1 MTQFTNIRIP
11 SDTVLDPLLV
21 PLLDKLALDKP
32 KWIFK
37 AKPTNKHGRH
47 RYNDPVF
54 EGDKLVGN
62 TKYTREV
69 DVFENDEELGTL
81 GVDWAHRR
89 GVAQRYAWTVESWRI
104 DRQRGSAN
112 TKTSMKMDI
121 IVREAKKIFKPKG
134 LTELM
139 ATAKPRISS
148 AWYSAVREFTAPF
161 ERLQG
166 IKSSTDLQL
175 YAFCLANNRGVDMD
189 KFKHLLHQLRSPEFE
204 TMIGNYELGRRMED
218 HVTNDNVLDVVIH
231 DGMFVVAEPN
241 NDVPRRM
248 TYEEMP
254 TPWQERIAVLQ
265 LVSDGELVRDTGYKV
280 HETWY
285 RIIK

>member
-1 MTQFTNIRIP
+1 MTQFTNIRVP
-11 SDTVLDPLLV
+11 SNCILDPLLV
-21 PLLDKLALDKP
+21 PLANKLALDKP
-32 KWIFK
+32 SWVFK
-37 AKPTNKHGRH
+37 AKSTNKHGSH
-47 RYNDPVF
+47 RFSDPIF

-62 TKYTREV
+62 TKYVREV
-69 DVFENDEELGTL
+69 DVFENDEELGTI
-81 GVDWAHRR
+81 GVEWAHRR
-89 GVAQRYAWTVESWRI
+89 GVAQRYVWFVESWRI

-166 IKSSTDLQL
+166 IKSNTDLQL
-175 YAFCLANNRGVDMD
+175 YAFCLANNRAVDMN
-189 KFKHLLHQLRSPEFE
+189 KFAHLLKQLRSPEFE
-204 TMIGNYELGRRMED
+204 TMIANYELGRQMED
-218 HVTNDNVLDVVIH
+218 QVTNDNVLDVVIH

-248 TYEEMP
+248 AYEEMP
-254 TPWQERIAVLQ
+254 IPWQERIAVLQ
-265 LVSDGELVRDTGYKV
+265 LVSDGELVRDTGYRV

>member
-1 MTQFTNIRIP
+1 MTQFNNIRLP
-11 SDTVLDPLLV
+11 SDCVLDPLLV
-21 PLLDKLALDKP
+21 PLANKLALDKP
-32 KWIFK
+32 SWIFK
-37 AKPTNKHGRH
+37 AKSTNKHGSH
-47 RYNDPVF
+47 RFTDPIF

-62 TKYTREV
+62 TKYIREL
-69 DVFENDEELGTL
+69 DVFENDEELGTI
-81 GVDWAHRR
+81 GVEWAHRR
-89 GVAQRYAWTVESWRI
+89 GVAQRYVWFVESWRI
-104 DRQRGSAN
+104 DRMRGSAN

-134 LTELM
+134 LAELM
-139 ATAKPRISS
+139 ASAKPRISS

-218 HVTNDNVLDVVIH
+218 HVTNDNVLDIVIH
-231 DGMFVVAEPN
+231 DGVFVVSEPN
-241 NDVPRRM
+241 NDTPRRM

-265 LVSDGELVRDTGYKV
+265 LVSDGELVRDTGYRV
-280 HETWY
+280 NETWY

>member
-1 MTQFTNIRIP
+1 MTQFNNIRIP

-54 EGDKLVGN
+54 EGDKLTAN
-62 TKYTREV
+62 IKYTREV

-89 GVAQRYAWTVESWRI
+89 GVAQRYVWTVESWRI

-175 YAFCLANNRGVDMD
+175 YAFCLANNRGVDMT
-189 KFKHLLHQLRSPEFE
+189 KFTHLLKQLRSPEFE
-204 TMIGNYELGRRMED
+204 TMIANYELGRQMED

>member
-21 PLLDKLALDKP
+21 PLIDKLALDKP

-89 GVAQRYAWTVESWRI
+89 GVAQRYVWTVESWRI

-134 LTELM
+134 LAELM
-139 ATAKPRISS
+139 ASAKPRISS
-148 AWYSAVREFTAPF
+148 AWYSAVRELTTPF
-161 ERLQG
+161 DRMQG

-175 YAFCLANNRGVDMD
+175 YAFCLANNRDVDMT
-189 KFKHLLHQLRSPEFE
+189 KFTHLLKQLRSSEYE
-204 TMIGNYELGRRMED
+204 TMIANYELGRQLED
-218 HVTNDNVLDVVIH
+218 QVTNDNVLDMVIH
-231 DGMFVVAEPN
+231 DGMFVVSEPN
-241 NDVPRRM
+241 NNEHRRM

-254 TPWQERIAVLQ
+254 IPWQERIAVLQ
-265 LVSDGELVRDTGYKV
+265 LITDGELVRDTGYRMN
-280 HETWY
+280 ETHF

>member
-21 PLLDKLALDKP
+21 PLVDKLALDKP
-32 KWIFK
+32 KWLFK

-47 RYNDPVF
+47 RYSDPIF
-54 EGDKLVGN
+54 EGDKLPAGF
-62 TKYTREV
+62 TYTREI

-81 GVDWAHRR
+81 GVEWAHRR
-89 GVAQRYAWTVESWRI
+89 GQSQRYVWTVESWRI

-166 IKSSTDLQL
+166 IKSNTDLQL
-175 YAFCLANNRGVDMD
+175 YAFCLANNRDVDMT
-189 KFKHLLHQLRSPEFE
+189 KFTHLLKQLRSPEFE
-204 TMIGNYELGRRMED
+204 TMIANYELGRQMED

-231 DGMFVVAEPN
+231 DGVFVVAEPN
-241 NDVPRRM
+241 NDTPRRM
-248 TYEEMP
+248 AYEEMP
-254 TPWQERIAVLQ
+254 IPWQERIAVLQ

>member
-1 MTQFTNIRIP
+1 MTQFTNIRLP
-11 SDTVLDPLLV
+11 SDTLLDPLLV
-21 PLLDKLALDKP
+21 PLANKLALDKP
-32 KWIFK
+32 NWIFK

-47 RYNDPVF
+47 RHTDPVF
-54 EGDKLVGN
+54 EGDKLTAN
-62 TKYTREV
+62 IKYTREV
-69 DVFENDEELGTL
+69 DVFENDEELGTI
-81 GVDWAHRR
+81 GVEWAHRR
-89 GVAQRYAWTVESWRI
+89 GQSQRYVWTVESWRI

-175 YAFCLANNRGVDMD
+175 YAFCLANNRDVDMT
-189 KFKHLLHQLRSPEFE
+189 KFTHLLKQLRSSEFE

-231 DGMFVVAEPN
+231 DGVFVVSEPN
-241 NDVPRRM
+241 NDTPRRM

-265 LVSDGELVRDTGYKV
+265 LVSDGELVRDTGYRV
-280 HETWY
+280 NETWY

>member
-47 RYNDPVF
+47 RHTDPVF
-54 EGDKLVGN
+54 EGDKLTAN
-62 TKYTREV
+62 IKYAREV

-81 GVDWAHRR
+81 GVDWTHRR
-89 GVAQRYAWTVESWRI
+89 GQSQRYHWTVESWRI

-134 LTELM
+134 MTELM
-139 ATAKPRISS
+139 ASAKPRIGS
-148 AWYSAVREFTAPF
+148 AWYSAVRELTVPF

-166 IKSSTDLQL
+166 IKSTTDLQL

-204 TMIGNYELGRRMED
+204 TMIGNYELGRQMED

-231 DGMFVVAEPN
+231 DGVFVVAEPN
-241 NDVPRRM
+241 NDTPRRM
-248 TYEEMP
+248 AYEEMP

-265 LVSDGELVRDTGYKV
+265 LVSDGELVRDTGYRV
-280 HETWY
+280 NETWY

>member
-1 MTQFTNIRIP
+1 MTQFTNIRLP
-11 SDTVLDPLLV
+11 SDTLLDPLLV
-21 PLLDKLALDKP
+21 PLANKLALDKP
-32 KWIFK
+32 NWIFK

-47 RYNDPVF
+47 RHTDPVF
-54 EGDKLVGN
+54 EGDKLTAN
-62 TKYTREV
+62 IKYTREV
-69 DVFENDEELGTL
+69 DVFENDEELGTI
-81 GVDWAHRR
+81 GVEWAHRR
-89 GVAQRYAWTVESWRI
+89 GQSQRYVWTVESWRI

-231 DGMFVVAEPN
+231 DGVFVVSEPN
-241 NDVPRRM
+241 NDTPRRM
-248 TYEEMP
+248 AYEEMP

-265 LVSDGELVRDTGYKV
+265 LVSDGELVRDTGYRV
-280 HETWY
+280 NETWY

>member
-1 MTQFTNIRIP
+1 MTQFTNIRLP
-11 SDTVLDPLLV
+11 SDTILDPLLV
-21 PLLDKLALDKP
+21 PLVDKLALDKP

-37 AKPTNKHGRH
+37 AKSTNKHGRH
-47 RYNDPVF
+47 RHSDPVF
-54 EGDKLVGN
+54 EGDKLTAN
-62 TKYTREV
+62 IKYTREV
-69 DVFENDEELGTL
+69 DVFENDEELGTI
-81 GVDWAHRR
+81 GVDWTHRR
-89 GVAQRYAWTVESWRI
+89 GQSQRYHWTVESWRI

-166 IKSSTDLQL
+166 IKSNTDLQL
-175 YAFCLANNRGVDMD
+175 YAFCLANNRAVDMN
-189 KFKHLLHQLRSPEFE
+189 KFAHLLKQLRSPEFE
-204 TMIGNYELGRRMED
+204 TMIANYELGRQMESQVD
-218 HVTNDNVLDVVIH
+218 EGNVLDVVIH

-248 TYEEMP
+248 AYEEMP
-254 TPWQERIAVLQ
+254 IPWQERIAVLQ
-265 LVSDGELVRDTGYKV
+265 LVSDGELVRDTGYRV

>member
-1 MTQFTNIRIP
+1 MTQFNNIRLP
-11 SDTVLDPLLV
+11 SDTILDPLLV
-21 PLLDKLALDKP
+21 PLVDKLALDKP

-37 AKPTNKHGRH
+37 AKSTNKHGRH
-47 RYNDPVF
+47 RHSDPVF
-54 EGDKLVGN
+54 EGDKLTAN
-62 TKYTREV
+62 IKYTREV
-69 DVFENDEELGTL
+69 DVFENDEELGTI
-81 GVDWAHRR
+81 GVDWTHRR
-89 GVAQRYAWTVESWRI
+89 GQSQRYHWTVESWRI

-166 IKSSTDLQL
+166 IKSNTDLQL
-175 YAFCLANNRGVDMD
+175 YAFCLANNRAVDMN
-189 KFKHLLHQLRSPEFE
+189 KFAHLLKQLRSPEFE
-204 TMIGNYELGRRMED
+204 TMIANYELGRQMED
-218 HVTNDNVLDVVIH
+218 QVTNDNVLDVVIH

-248 TYEEMP
+248 AYEEMP
-254 TPWQERIAVLQ
+254 IPWQERIAVLQ
-265 LVSDGELVRDTGYKV
+265 LVSDGELVRDTGYRV

>member
-1 MTQFTNIRIP
+1 MTQFNNIRLP
-11 SDTVLDPLLV
+11 SDTILDPLLV
-21 PLLDKLALDKP
+21 PLVDKLALDKP
-32 KWIFK
+32 NWIFK
-37 AKPTNKHGRH
+37 AKSTNKHGRH
-47 RYNDPVF
+47 RHSDPVF
-54 EGDKLVGN
+54 EGDKLTAN
-62 TKYTREV
+62 IKYTREV
-69 DVFENDEELGTL
+69 DVFENDEELGTI
-81 GVDWAHRR
+81 GVDWTHRR
-89 GVAQRYAWTVESWRI
+89 GQSQRYHWTVESWRI

-139 ATAKPRISS
+139 ATAKPRIGS
-148 AWYSAVREFTAPF
+148 AWYSAVRELTAPF

-166 IKSSTDLQL
+166 IKSNTDLQL
-175 YAFCLANNRGVDMD
+175 YAFCIANNRNVNMD

-204 TMIGNYELGRRMED
+204 TMIGEYELGKQMED
-218 HVTNDNVLDVVIH
+218 QVNNDNVLDVVIH
-231 DGMFVVAEPN
+231 DGAFVVAEPN

-254 TPWQERIAVLQ
+254 IPWQERIAVLQ
-265 LVSDGELVRDTGYKV
+265 LVSDGELVRNTGYRV

>member
-1 MTQFTNIRIP
+1 MTQFTNIRVP
-11 SDTVLDPLLV
+11 SDCILDPLLV
-21 PLLDKLALDKP
+21 PLANKLALDKP
-32 KWIFK
+32 SWVFK
-37 AKPTNKHGRH
+37 AKSTNKHGSH
-47 RYNDPVF
+47 RFTDPRF
-54 EGDKLVGN
+54 EGDKLVAN
-62 TKYTREV
+62 TKYIREV

-89 GVAQRYAWTVESWRI
+89 GVPQRYHWTVESWRI

-134 LTELM
+134 LAELM
-139 ATAKPRISS
+139 ASAKPRISS
-148 AWYSAVREFTAPF
+148 AWYSAVRELTTPF
-161 ERLQG
+161 DRMQG
-166 IKSSTDLQL
+166 IKSNTDLQL
-175 YAFCLANNRGVDMD
+175 YAFCLANNRDVDMT
-189 KFKHLLHQLRSPEFE
+189 KFTHLLKQLRSPEFE
-204 TMIGNYELGRRMED
+204 TMIANYELGRQMED
-218 HVTNDNVLDVVIH
+218 QVTNDNVLDVVIH

-248 TYEEMP
+248 SYEEMP
-254 TPWQERIAVLQ
+254 IPWQERIAVLQ

>member
-1 MTQFTNIRIP
+1 MTQFNNIRLP

-81 GVDWAHRR
+81 GVEWAHRR
-89 GVAQRYAWTVESWRI
+89 GQSQRYVWTVESWRI

-166 IKSSTDLQL
+166 IKSNTDLQL

-241 NDVPRRM
+241 NDTPRRM
-248 TYEEMP
+248 SYEEMP

-265 LVSDGELVRDTGYKV
+265 LVSDGELVRDTGYRV

>member
-81 GVDWAHRR
+81 GVEWAHRR
-89 GVAQRYAWTVESWRI
+89 GQSQRYVWTVESWRI

-166 IKSSTDLQL
+166 IKSNTDLQL

-218 HVTNDNVLDVVIH
+218 HVTNDNVLDIVIH
-231 DGMFVVAEPN
+231 DGVFVVSEPN

-248 TYEEMP
+248 AYEEMP

-265 LVSDGELVRDTGYKV
+265 LVSDGELVRDTGYRV
-280 HETWY
+280 NETWY

>member
-1 MTQFTNIRIP
+1 MTQFTNIRLP
-11 SDTVLDPLLV
+11 SDTILDPLLV
-21 PLLDKLALDKP
+21 PLVDKLALDKP

-37 AKPTNKHGRH
+37 AKSTNKHGRH
-47 RYNDPVF
+47 RHSDPVF
-54 EGDKLVGN
+54 EGDKLTAN
-62 TKYTREV
+62 IKYTREV
-69 DVFENDEELGTL
+69 DVFENDEELGTI
-81 GVDWAHRR
+81 GVDWTHRR
-89 GVAQRYAWTVESWRI
+89 GQSQRYHWTVESWRI

-166 IKSSTDLQL
+166 IKSNTDLQL
-175 YAFCLANNRGVDMD
+175 YAFCLANNRAVDMN
-189 KFKHLLHQLRSPEFE
+189 KFAHLLKQLRSPEFE
-204 TMIGNYELGRRMED
+204 TMIANYELGRQMED
-218 HVTNDNVLDVVIH
+218 QVTNDNVLDVVIH

-248 TYEEMP
+248 AYEEMP
-254 TPWQERIAVLQ
+254 IPWQERIAVLQ
-265 LVSDGELVRDTGYKV
+265 LVSDGELVRDTGYRV